1 MPRAAVALFVLAALL
16 LAGCDEPARPTLD
29 LYRAV
34 ERGDLDQIKRH
45 LHWGTDINQP
55 DAAGDLPL
63 QLAAR
68 GGKVGIVH
76 ELARHGAD
84 LSARNAA
91 GQTAMDLALR
101 NGKTQVAEA
110 LIEAGAPLDAQAS
123 LLDLVTAGV
132 SDRDSFDL
140 LLRRGADLNQPDA
153 EGRPPLHRAV
163 ALGHLKTVQR
173 LLQRGAQVNR
183 PDASGATPLGI
194 ATELDPRAPDTADI
208 LATLRQFGGQPPESP
223 VNPPDPGPTAADN
236 PGSTP

>member
-1 MPRAAVALFVLAALL
+1 MTRATFALLILAALL
-16 LAGCDEPARPTLD
+16 LAGCEEPARPTLD

-55 DAAGDLPL
+55 DATGDLPL
-63 QLAAR
+63 HLAAR
-68 GGKVGIVH
+68 AGKVGIVH
-76 ELARHGAD
+76 ELAGHGAD

-91 GQTAMDLALR
+91 GQTAMELALR
-101 NGKTQVAEA
+101 NGKTQAAEA

-132 SDRDSFDL
+132 SDRDSFDF

-163 ALGHLKTVQR
+163 ALGHLETVHR
-173 LLQRGAQVNR
+173 LLQRGAQVNQ
-183 PDASGATPLGI
+183 PDAGGATPLRI
-194 ATELDPRAPDTADI
+194 ATALDPRAPDTANI
-208 LATLRQFGGQPPESP
+208 LATLRQFGGQEGDAPAPDAGPGATHNPES
-223 VNPPDPGPTAADN
+223 
-236 PGSTP
+236 TP